1 MSQSSQS
8 AQASKN
14 AEAQAARAS
23 EASVEEQ
30 LRVLRQDLK
39 GLSDAVSSLASH
51 STEALKDGVRQ
62 KAYETADRAR
72 NAAYQARDQAEEAHQ
87 KVNSVIEAN
96 PTTSVLAAFG
106 VGMLL
111 GMWSRR

>member
-1 MSQSSQS
+1 MSQSSQ
-8 AQASKN
+8 
-14 AEAQAARAS
+14 AAKAS
-23 EASVEEQ
+23 EANVEEQ
-30 LRVLRQDLK
+30 LRVLREDLK
-39 GLSDAVSSLASH
+39 GLADSVSTLASH
-51 STEALKDGVRQ
+51 STDAVRDGVRQ

-72 NAAYQARDQAEEAHQ
+72 SAASNARDQAEEAHQ
-87 KVNSVIEAN
+87 RVNSVIEAN

>member
-1 MSQSSQS
+1 MSQASQS
-8 AQASKN
+8 AQAAK
-14 AEAQAARAS
+14 AS
-23 EASVEEQ
+23 EANVEEQ
-30 LRVLRQDLK
+30 LRVLREDLK
-39 GLSDAVSSLASH
+39 GLTDAVSSLATHGSD
-51 STEALKDGVRQ
+51 AIRDGVRQ
-62 KAYETADRAR
+62 KASETADRAR

>member
-8 AQASKN
+8 AQAAK
-14 AEAQAARAS
+14 AS
-23 EASVEEQ
+23 EANVEEQ
-30 LRVLRQDLK
+30 LRVLREDLK
-39 GLSDAVSSLASH
+39 GLSDAVSALATH
-51 STEALKDGVRQ
+51 STAALKDGVRQ
-62 KAYETADRAR
+62 TAYETADRAR
-72 NAAYQARDQAEEAHQ
+72 NAANQARDQAEEAHQ

-106 VGMLL
+106 VGLLL

>member
-1 MSQSSQS
+1 MSQASQS
-8 AQASKN
+8 AQAAK
-14 AEAQAARAS
+14 AS
-23 EASVEEQ
+23 EANLEEQ
-30 LRVLRQDLK
+30 LRVLREDLK

-51 STEALKDGVRQ
+51 SSDAVRDGVRQ
-62 KAYETADRAR
+62 KFNETTDRAR
-72 NAAYQARDQAEEAHQ
+72 NAANQARDQAEEAHQ
-87 KVNSVIEAN
+87 RVNGVIEAN

>member
-1 MSQSSQS
+1 MSQASQS
-8 AQASKN
+8 AQAAK
-14 AEAQAARAS
+14 AS
-23 EASVEEQ
+23 EANVEEQ
-30 LRVLRQDLK
+30 LRVLREDLK
-39 GLSDAVSSLASH
+39 GLTDAVSSLATHGS
-51 STEALKDGVRQ
+51 AAVRDGVRQ

-72 NAAYQARDQAEEAHQ
+72 AAAGEVRDQAEEAHE
-87 KVNSVIEAN
+87 KVNGVIVAN